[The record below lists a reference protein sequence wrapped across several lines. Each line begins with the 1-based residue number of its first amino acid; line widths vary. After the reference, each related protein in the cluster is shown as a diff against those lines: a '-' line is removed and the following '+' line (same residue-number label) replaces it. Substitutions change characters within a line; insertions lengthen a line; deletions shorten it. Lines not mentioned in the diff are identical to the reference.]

1 MTDAKGIQ
9 YGLSYVFVLLFQRLY
24 CLCYQRL
31 GRFRRSSDFNPSF
44 IVFLPNSVITPGLL
58 PVSLILNARMVW
70 KNRMHFSSKVVL
82 PVSAF
87 VLLGI
92 IPGTRLLRY
101 GSPMKLKLLLGL
113 VIVGLGIEMLTRKAV
128 PQGKPN
134 VIVRSAVSFLSER
147 WSSEV

>member
-1 MTDAKGIQ
+1 
-9 YGLSYVFVLLFQRLY
+9 
-24 CLCYQRL
+24 
-31 GRFRRSSDFNPSF
+31 
-44 IVFLPNSVITPGLL
+44 
-58 PVSLILNARMVW
+58 
-70 KNRMHFSSKVVL
+70 MHFSSKVVL

-92 IPGTRLLRY
+92 ISGTRLLRY

-113 VIVGLGIEMLTRKAV
+113 VIVGLGIEVLTRKAV